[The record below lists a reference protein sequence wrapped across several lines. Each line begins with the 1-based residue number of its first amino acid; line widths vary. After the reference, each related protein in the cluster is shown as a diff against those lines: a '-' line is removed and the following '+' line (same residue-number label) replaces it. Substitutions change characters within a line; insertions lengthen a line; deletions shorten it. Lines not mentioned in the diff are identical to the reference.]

1 LVKSSVTSL
10 KDLQRSTRR
19 NKYITFKASKTNLS
33 DVADPLVE
41 PYDMTIVTS
50 PCHTWEP
57 IKVREGHVG
66 PMHLSGLWCGILD
79 VIDQAPIATQRS
91 SSCCESHRAARGVR
105 PSGLLDDSG
114 RTGVRPDSVQASG
127 GVLSLRLPT
136 LLLVWLFFG
145 LRSRRAPR
153 EVWLQRGLLS
163 S

>member
-1 LVKSSVTSL
+1 MVKSSVTSL

-79 VIDQAPIATQRS
+79 VIDQAPIATQ
-91 SSCCESHRAARGVR
+91 
-105 PSGLLDDSG
+105 PLFQLL
-114 RTGVRPDSVQASG
+114 RVAPR
-127 GVLSLRLPT
+127 
-136 LLLVWLFFG
+136 
-145 LRSRRAPR
+145 RSRRASFWAAR
-153 EVWLQRGLLS
+153 RFR
-163 S
+163 

>member
-1 LVKSSVTSL
+1 MVKSSVTSL

-105 PSGLLDDSG
+105 PSGRCGSPGLD
-114 RTGVRPDSVQASG
+114 TT
-127 GVLSLRLPT
+127 LRVVPP
-136 LLLVWLFFG
+136 VEW
-145 LRSRRAPR
+145 
-153 EVWLQRGLLS
+153 Q
-163 S
+163 